1 MEIASVANRTYDQ
14 LAGDGSHLRKRLAL
28 ARDKRRK

>member
-14 LAGDGSHLRKRLAL
+14 LAGDGSHLRKTFGAG
-28 ARDKRRK
+28 A